1 MLAQLLVNGIIMG
14 CLYALIGLGFGLIY
28 NTTRLFHFAHGAL
41 YTVAAY
47 LFYLFSISVALPLW
61 LAVILALLLTS
72 FLAVILEKGIYYPF
86 AKAGCS
92 LLILMIASLA
102 LYIILV
108 NFIALFFGNETKVLS
123 PGVQKTYHFASV
135 IVTQIQLLEV
145 FVFLLLFVAFFF
157 LLKKTSLG
165 RTIRALRDNP
175 DLVTALGIDVQ
186 RVRWQVFVLGTLL
199 TSAAALLS
207 AYDVGID
214 PYSGLS
220 ALLAGAVAV
229 IVGGIGIFESA
240 SLGGIILGLL
250 QSLVIWQTS
259 AKWQEAIVFIVLIFF
274 LLFRPQ
280 GLLGKRKRLEEA
292 S

>member
-145 FVFLLLFVAFFF
+145 FVFLLLSVAFFF

-199 TSAAALLS
+199 TSVAALLS